1 MGYREVAVE
10 EIKEVLR
17 LWLGLVVGLP
27 RPGLRT
33 IARHAGVDRK
43 TVRRYVNAAEE
54 AGLSRDCN
62 AEALTDELIGA
73 VVEAVRPARPNGYG
87 QSWERLLE
95 FEEQITAWVAGDGDR
110 KPLTV
115 VKIQELLT
123 RQGCEIPYRTLVRFA
138 AARCG
143 YRRTATT
150 VRVAD
155 GEPGAECQLDFGY
168 LGMLNDERTG
178 KRRKVFALVFTAV
191 YSRHMFVWLSH
202 SQTLDAVIAGC
213 EAAWRFFGGV
223 FTVLIPDNM
232 KPIVSQ
238 ADALNPR
245 LSRGW
250 LDYAQHVGFVTDT
263 ARVRTPQDKPRVE
276 RAIHYAQNNFWAGE
290 AFTSLDDAQHAATT
304 WCSQAAGLRIHGTT
318 CAQPAVVFTADEQ
331 PRLLRIPDA
340 YDVPDFKQVKVHK
353 DFHASVGKALYSL
366 PEAWIGSVLDVRA
379 DAHTVK
385 FYHQGRLVKVHP
397 RQPAGGRSTDVND
410 YPEHKSAYALR
421 DVNALIRACEGHG
434 AHIGIYATRLLD
446 DPRPWSRMRSAYA
459 LIGLVKHYGPDAV
472 EHACDTALTLD
483 VVSVPKIRSMLE
495 RATETTT
502 PALPAAAAAAAAVGR
517 FARDPSE
524 FKTTPTQLK
533 LITSSSHQEG
543 H

>member
-27 RPGLRT
+27 APGMRT
-33 IARHAGVDRK
+33 IAGHAGVDRK
-43 TVRRYVNAAEE
+43 TVRRYVSAAEE
-54 AGLSRDCN
+54 AGLSRDCG
-62 AEALTDELIGA
+62 AEALTDELIGV
-73 VVEAVRPARPNGYG
+73 VVEAVRPARPNGHG
-87 QSWERLLE
+87 PSWERLLE

-123 RQGCEIPYRTLVRFA
+123 RQGCEVPYRTLVRFA
-138 AARCG
+138 TARCG
-143 YRRTATT
+143 YRRTGTT

-168 LGMLNDERTG
+168 LGMLDDERTG
-178 KRRKVFALVFTAV
+178 KRRKVFALAFTAV

-202 SQTLDAVIAGC
+202 SQTLGALIAGC

-223 FTVLIPDNM
+223 LAVLIPDNM
-232 KPIVSQ
+232 KPIVTK
-238 ADALNPR
+238 ADTLNPQ

-250 LDYAQHVGFVTDT
+250 LDYAQHAGFVTDT

-276 RAIHYAQNNFWAGE
+276 RAIHYVQNNFWAGE
-290 AFTSLDDAQHAATT
+290 AFTSLEAAQRAATA

-318 CAQPAVVFTADEQ
+318 AAQPAVVFTADEQ
-331 PRLLRIPDA
+331 PRLLGIPDP
-340 YDVPDFKQVKVHK
+340 YDVPDFKQVKVHR

-379 DAHTVK
+379 DSYTVK

-421 DVNALIRACEGHG
+421 DVNALIGACDRHG
-434 AHIGIYATRLLD
+434 THIGTYAARLLD
-446 DPRPWSRMRSAYA
+446 DPRPWSRMRSAYS
-459 LIGLVKHYGPDAV
+459 LIGLVKRYGPDPVNA
-472 EHACDTALTLD
+472 ACSTALDLD

-502 PALPAAAAAAAAVGR
+502 PALPAAAGSPNR

-524 FKTTPTQLK
+524 FKTSPTQLT
-533 LITSSSHQEG
+533 LLTATDLTEG

>member
-33 IARHAGVDRK
+33 IAGHAGVDRK
-43 TVRRYVNAAEE
+43 TVRRYVSAAEA
-54 AGLSRDCN
+54 AGLSRGCG
-62 AEALTDELIGA
+62 AEALTDELIGV
-73 VVEAVRPARPNGYG
+73 VVEAVRPARPNGHG

-95 FEEQITAWVAGDGDR
+95 FEEQITAWVAGDSENR
-110 KPLTV
+110 KPLTAMKV
-115 VKIQELLT
+115 QELLT
-123 RQGCEIPYRTLVRFA
+123 RQGCNVPYRTLVRFA
-138 AARCG
+138 TARCG
-143 YRRTATT
+143 YRRIVTT

-155 GEPGAECQLDFGY
+155 GEPGVECQLDFGD
-168 LGMLNDERTG
+168 LGMLDDERIG

-213 EAAWRFFGGV
+213 EAAWRFFDGV
-223 FTVLIPDNM
+223 FAVLIPDNM
-232 KPIVSQ
+232 KPIVTQ

-245 LSRGW
+245 LSCGW

-276 RAIHYAQNNFWAGE
+276 RAIHYVQNNFWAGE
-290 AFTSLDDAQHAATT
+290 TFTSLDDAQRAATT
-304 WCSQAAGLRIHGTT
+304 WCEQAAGLRIHGTT
-318 CAQPAVVFTADEQ
+318 RTQPAVVFTAEEA
-331 PRLLRIPDA
+331 PRLLRIPDV
-340 YDVPDFKQVKVHK
+340 YDVPDFKTVKVHK

-385 FYHQGRLVKVHP
+385 FYHHARLVKVHP
-397 RQPAGGRSTDVND
+397 RQPAGGRSTDPND

-421 DVNALIRACEGHG
+421 DVNALINACERHG
-434 AHIGIYATRLLD
+434 PHIGIYAARLLD

-459 LIGLVKHYGPDAV
+459 LIGLVKRYGPDAV
-472 EHACDTALTLD
+472 EQACDTALTLD

-495 RATETTT
+495 RATEASTLI
-502 PALPAAAAAAAAVGR
+502 LPVAAAANSR

-524 FKTTPTQLK
+524 FKTTPTQLT
-533 LITSSSHQEG
+533 LITTTNTQEG

>member
-1 MGYREVAVE
+1 

-33 IARHAGVDRK
+33 IAAHVGVDRK
-43 TVRRYVNAAEE
+43 TVRRYVSAAEE
-54 AGLSRDCN
+54 AGLSRGCG
-62 AEALTDELIGA
+62 AQALTDELIGA
-73 VVEAVRPARPNGYG
+73 VVESVRPDRPNGHG
-87 QSWERLLE
+87 LSWERLGE
-95 FEEQITAWVAGDGDR
+95 FEEQITAWVAGGGDR

-115 VKIQELLT
+115 VKIQELLA
-123 RQGCEIPYRTLVRFA
+123 RQGCEVPYRTLVRFA
-138 AARCG
+138 TARCG
-143 YRRTATT
+143 YRRTGTT

-155 GEPGAECQLDFGY
+155 GEPGVERQLDFGY
-168 LGMLNDERTG
+168 LAMLDDERTG

-202 SQTLDAVIAGC
+202 SQTLEAVIAGC

-223 FTVLIPDNM
+223 FAVLIPDNM
-232 KPIVSQ
+232 KPIVTH

-250 LDYAQHVGFVTDT
+250 LDYAQHVGFLTDT
-263 ARVRTPQDKPRVE
+263 ARVRTPTDKPRVE
-276 RAIHYAQNNFWAGE
+276 RAIHYVQNNFWAGE
-290 AFTSLDDAQHAATT
+290 TFTSLAEAQRFAAA

-318 CAQPAVVFTADEQ
+318 AAQPAIVFAADEA
-331 PRLLRIPDA
+331 PRLLGIPDV
-340 YDVPDFKQVKVHK
+340 YDVPEFKQVKVHK

-379 DAHTVK
+379 DAQTVK
-385 FYHQGRLVKVHP
+385 FYHHGALVKVHP
-397 RQPAGGRSTDVND
+397 RQPPGGRSTDVND
-410 YPEHKSAYALR
+410 YPEHKSVYALR
-421 DVNALIRACEGHG
+421 DVNALIGACDRHG
-434 AHIGIYATRLLD
+434 AHIGIYAARLLD

-459 LIGLVKHYGPDAV
+459 LIGLVKRYGPETV
-472 EHACDTALTLD
+472 EQACSTALTLD

-502 PALPAAAAAAAAVGR
+502 PALPAAAAATSR

-524 FKTTPTQLK
+524 FTTTPTPLAI
-533 LITSSSHQEG
+533 ITGTSPQTG
-543 H
+543 L

>member
-33 IARHAGVDRK
+33 IARHTGVDRK
-43 TVRRYVNAAEE
+43 TVRSYVNAAEE
-54 AGLSRDCN
+54 AGLSRGYGT
-62 AEALTDELIGA
+62 EALTDELIGA
-73 VVEAVRPARPNGYG
+73 VVEAVRPDRPNRHD
-87 QSWERLLE
+87 QPWERLLE
-95 FEEQITAWVAGDGDR
+95 FEERITDWVAGNGDR
-110 KPLTV
+110 KPLTA

-123 RQGCEIPYRTLVRFA
+123 RQGCEVPYRTLVRFA
-138 AARCG
+138 TARCG

-155 GEPGAECQLDFGY
+155 GEPGAECPLDFGY

-178 KRRKVFALVFTAV
+178 KRRKMFALVFTAV
-191 YSRHMFVWLSH
+191 YSRHMFVWQSH

-213 EAAWRFFGGV
+213 GAAWRFFDGV

-232 KPIVSQ
+232 KPIVTK
-238 ADALNPR
+238 ADTINPR

-250 LDYAQHVGFVTDT
+250 LDYAQHAGFITDT
-263 ARVRTPQDKPRVE
+263 ARVRTPTDKPRVK
-276 RAIHYAQNNFWAGE
+276 RAIHYVQNNFWAGE
-290 AFTSLDDAQHAATT
+290 AFTSLDDAQHAAEQ
-304 WCSQAAGLRIHGTT
+304 WCSQAAGLRVHGTT
-318 CAQPAVVFTADEQ
+318 RAQPAAVFTADEA
-331 PRLLRIPDA
+331 PRLLGIPDV
-340 YDVPDFKQVKVHK
+340 YDVPEFKQVKVHK

-379 DAHTVK
+379 DTHTVK
-385 FYHQGRLVKVHP
+385 FHNQGRLIKVHP

-410 YPEHKSAYALR
+410 HPEHKSAYALR
-421 DVNALIRACEGHG
+421 DVNTLISACDRHG
-434 AHIGIYATRLLD
+434 AHIGIYAARLLD
-446 DPRPWSRMRSAYA
+446 DPRPWSRMRSAYS
-459 LIGLVKHYGPDAV
+459 LIGLVKRYGPDTV
-472 EHACDTALTLD
+472 EQACDTALALD

-502 PALPAAAAAAAAVGR
+502 PTLPATAAAGR

-533 LITSSSHQEG
+533 LITSTNDQEG
-543 H
+543 HRP